1 MKDGPPDSTPPKA
14 PSGRR
19 KSEKRQRTATI
30 YTRLTP
36 DEKTAFLAR
45 ADRAGMAAAAF
56 ARAALI
62 GEAGPRAQRRMPAD
76 AAALRQMLGHL
87 GKTGS
92 NLNQIA
98 RYLHTGGETQTVL
111 PDIQEALADLAHLR
125 RLIYGA
131 LGKEPDDAPATSVP
145 SPPSPPPEPPA
156 TPAKPAPSKFIPPPR
171 P

>member
-1 MKDGPPDSTPPKA
+1 MTDDDTRRQPDTS
-14 PSGRR
+14 SRR

-30 YTRLTP
+30 YARVTP
-36 DEKTAFLAR
+36 AEKTAFLAR

-98 RYLHTGGETQTVL
+98 RYLHTGGEAQTVL
-111 PDIQEALADLAHLR
+111 PDIQEALADLARLR

-131 LGKEPDDAPATSVP
+131 LGKEPDDASAASISP
-145 SPPSPPPEPPA
+145 PPSPPPEPPA
-156 TPAKPAPSKFIPPPR
+156 APAKPAPSKFIPPPR

>member
-1 MKDGPPDSTPPKA
+1 MSDDDTRRQPDTS
-14 PSGRR
+14 SRR

-30 YTRLTP
+30 YARVTP

-62 GEAGPRAQRRMPAD
+62 GQAGPRAQRRIPAD
-76 AAALRQMLGHL
+76 AAALRQVLGHL

-98 RYLHTGGETQTVL
+98 RYLHTGGSAETVL
-111 PDIQEALADLAHLR
+111 PDIQEALSDLAR
-125 RLIYGA
+125 IRTLIYDA
-131 LGKEPDDAPATSVP
+131 LDKEPDSAPAAS
-145 SPPSPPPEPPA
+145 SPTDE
-156 TPAKPAPSKFIPPPR
+156 PAPPQAIPPTGLSKFIPPPET
-171 P
+171 